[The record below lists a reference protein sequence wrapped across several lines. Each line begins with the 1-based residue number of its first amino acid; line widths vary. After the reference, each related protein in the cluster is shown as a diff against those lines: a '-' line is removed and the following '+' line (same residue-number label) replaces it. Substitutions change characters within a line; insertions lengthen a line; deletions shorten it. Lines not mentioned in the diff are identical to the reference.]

1 MERYSQIALIGPK
14 KSRYSGLSC
23 TLSDAEIRAQVRLID
38 IPLNEVLAVYTCH
51 QHRVKRVA
59 VEPGNH
65 NTWVT
70 ASEDGTV
77 RQFDRRVRGMCEW
90 MAVGRGLGSC
100 AAAVLL

>member
-1 MERYSQIALIGPK
+1 V
-14 KSRYSGLSC
+14 LS
-23 TLSDAEIRAQVRLID
+23 
-38 IPLNEVLAVYTCH
+38 VYTCH

-77 RQFDRRVRGMCEW
+77 RQFDRRVRGMCESV
-90 MAVGRGLGSC
+90 AVGQGLDPC
-100 AAAVLL
+100 AVAVLLCRGLHRLEVAGVNTVRTRESQKSMFEGAQ